1 MLKSAYQFLK
11 AGGIPK
17 CWLWKVNLFI
27 WAWAMLWIRL
37 HLFPYCF
44 QGYHPPCH
52 VCYNYVGDTMHC
64 CPLDRPDTSTFHSAS
79 SGFVHL
85 LLEPGFVEPSPQDLE
100 VVPMWSP
107 SSDRSFISRS
117 MMVWERINSLFPTD
131 GAKLIKS
138 KLDLISIDGRSL
150 VLAVKKR
157 KAKEFFTSMRPVKN
171 ASMPK
176 PAYQF
181 PKEFLTSVS
190 LVFHVSLPEFHFP
203 FYSLLRVGAV
213 MSVNAALSIFLLRGM
228 PD

>member
-1 MLKSAYQFLK
+1 M
-11 AGGIPK
+11 
-17 CWLWKVNLFI
+17 
-27 WAWAMLWIRL
+27 
-37 HLFPYCF
+37 
-44 QGYHPPCH
+44 
-52 VCYNYVGDTMHC
+52 
-64 CPLDRPDTSTFHSAS
+64 
-79 SGFVHL
+79 
-85 LLEPGFVEPSPQDLE
+85 
-100 VVPMWSP
+100 
-107 SSDRSFISRS
+107 
-117 MMVWERINSLFPTD
+117 FPTD

-203 FYSLLRVGAV
+203 FYSLLQVGAV
-213 MSVNAALSIFLLRGM
+213 MSINAALSIFLLRGM
-228 PD
+228 RH